1 MSQQAEDDWWDRL
14 YEASATDGRG
24 GPDGGRGIRKDE
36 PAGPGGEPGDTL
48 DSRFATASEA
58 VAKAP
63 GASPPA
69 RREPDPADLPAIS
82 GTPVAPPPGA
92 GAERRAAGRA
102 GLPDQGGPTAPDG
115 VRPRPRAPWEPP
127 LDPTPP
133 APAPEPAPAAE
144 PVELPSAVSYPLFSG
159 LGQPVP
165 ASPPPPPASPHPA
178 AAAGHPG
185 HVGDGPPTY
194 RPEPDALPAA
204 TAENLGHLVP
214 DTVLDG
220 ATYGSSTLRAAS
232 VRGDSARYRGETR
245 REALLTAR
253 FGSGPAA
260 LVLVAVAAGE
270 RSAAGGHLA
279 AADLCRRIG
288 GAVARGHARLS
299 DDIRAGRHGDLE
311 SGLRRLTDHG
321 YGRLRAAAAE
331 RGMAPGAYTAGL
343 RCLLLPAD
351 PGCRTRVFFGA
362 GPGGFFRLRD
372 GVWQDIEPAPP
383 EPADEPGAPG
393 RATGPEPFRFR
404 APVAR
409 PGDTLLLCGPGLAD
423 PLRSEP
429 ALAAELATRWAG
441 PGEPP
446 GLAGFLADAQL
457 RVKGYADDR
466 TAAAVWET

>member
-1 MSQQAEDDWWDRL
+1 MNE
-14 YEASATDGRG
+14 
-24 GPDGGRGIRKDE
+24 
-36 PAGPGGEPGDTL
+36 
-48 DSRFATASEA
+48 
-58 VAKAP
+58 
-63 GASPPA
+63 
-69 RREPDPADLPAIS
+69 
-82 GTPVAPPPGA
+82 
-92 GAERRAAGRA
+92 
-102 GLPDQGGPTAPDG
+102 
-115 VRPRPRAPWEPP
+115 
-127 LDPTPP
+127 
-133 APAPEPAPAAE
+133 PEPE
-144 PVELPSAVSYPLFSG
+144 PVDESAELPSAVSYPLFSG
-159 LGQPVP
+159 LLGQPAVVP
-165 ASPPPPPASPHPA
+165 AEPAPVPPTEPPPPRA

-194 RPEPDALPAA
+194 RPEPEALPAA

-362 GPGGFFRLRD
+362 GPGGFFRLRQ
-372 GVWQDIEPAPP
+372 GVWQDIEPARPG
-383 EPADEPGAPG
+383 PADEPGAPG

-446 GLAGFLADAQL
+446 GLAAFLADAQL